1 MQKYPRNI
9 YTLTQQTTLKFY
21 CIAVLVTY
29 IKLEQGR

>member
-21 CIAVLVTY
+21 CIVVLATY
-29 IKLEQGR
+29 ITPEQK